1 MERTAM
7 NTMMMRMGMGMCMC
21 MCFVFPCAACRM

>member
-7 NTMMMRMGMGMCMC
+7 NTMMMRMGMCMC

>member
-7 NTMMMRMGMGMCMC
+7 NTMMMRMDMCMC

>member
-1 MERTAM
+1 MERIAM
-7 NTMMMRMGMGMCMC
+7 NTMMMRMGMCMC

>member
-7 NTMMMRMGMGMCMC
+7 NTMMMRMGMCMC
-21 MCFVFPCAACRM
+21 MCFVFPCAAYRM

>member
-7 NTMMMRMGMGMCMC
+7 STVMMRMGMCMC

>member
-7 NTMMMRMGMGMCMC
+7 NTMMMRMGMCMC
-21 MCFVFPCAACRM
+21 MCFIFPCAACRM

>member
-7 NTMMMRMGMGMCMC
+7 NSMMMRMGMCMC